1 MTGESNYFKVGQK
14 VKLNTGGQ
22 EMSVE
27 DIQGNICVCR
37 WFINGAAKT
46 DKFVDRC
53 LILAVRTTPI
63 IHGKRKVFT
72 ANQN

>member
-1 MTGESNYFKVGQK
+1 
-14 VKLNTGGQ
+14 
-22 EMSVE
+22 MSVE